1 MLREIITDKNLAWD
15 KTLGK
20 NPSEFIAKLSP
31 ESIDELR
38 LNMANLKDKRINDF
52 PLLSG
57 NIKRLKNEKIIHGV
71 GLFIIDGNT
80 FSGFTKSEVSNIYEI
95 ISMILGELLEQN
107 IKGERIIKIKDKGK
121 SLSTGGRYHQTS
133 DGGSYHTDGPHWIQS
148 PDILGMLCVNPA
160 LKGGTS
166 KFISAYTIHN
176 EILKKG
182 IDKLKPLYENFFFDK
197 REKVTK
203 DLRTISKP
211 VFNFVND
218 KLSCRFL
225 KDYITTGHKI
235 ENVSLSISQ
244 KLSLNL
250 IKNIS
255 EDSKNSLSYN
265 LETNDMVFSDNH
277 RLFHGR
283 TAFKDLDGSSKKR
296 EFLRVWIKTNLD

>member
-38 LNMANLKDKRINDF
+38 LNMANLQDKRINDF

-197 REKVTK
+197 REKVAK

-225 KDYITTGHKI
+225 KDYITTGHKV

>member
-107 IKGERIIKIKDKGK
+107 IKGERIIKIKDNGK

-197 REKVTK
+197 REKVAK

>member
-1 MLREIITDKNLAWD
+1 M
-15 KTLGK
+15 
-20 NPSEFIAKLSP
+20 S
-31 ESIDELR
+31 
-38 LNMANLKDKRINDF
+38 DF
-52 PLLSG
+52 
-57 NIKRLKNEKIIHGV
+57 
-71 GLFIIDGNT
+71 
-80 FSGFTKSEVSNIYEI
+80 FTKSDLSRKDAENIVSDTLNKCDD
-95 ISMILGELLEQN
+95 GELYLEN
-107 IKGERIIKIKDKGK
+107 SKSESILLDDNKIKSSIYNSDLGYGLRAVTGEVVAYSHSNEISKNSLKK
-121 SLSTGGRYHQTS
+121 SAENLNSTLKS
-133 DGGSYHTDGPHWIQS
+133 KDGIY
-148 PDILGMLCVNPA
+148 N
-160 LKGGTS
+160 
-166 KFISAYTIHN
+166 N

-197 REKVTK
+197 REKVAK

>member
-197 REKVTK
+197 REKVAK

>member
-38 LNMANLKDKRINDF
+38 LNMANLQDKRINDF

-148 PDILGMLCVNPA
+148 PDIIGMLCVNPA

-197 REKVTK
+197 REKVAK

>member
-38 LNMANLKDKRINDF
+38 LNMANLQDKRINDF

-197 REKVTK
+197 REKVAK

>member
-38 LNMANLKDKRINDF
+38 LNMANLQDKRINDF

>member
-38 LNMANLKDKRINDF
+38 LNMANLQDKRINDF

-197 REKVTK
+197 REKVAK

-225 KDYITTGHKI
+225 KDYIITGHKI